1 MSSQIPCK
9 DLDRENTNLID
20 EEVHLMADLNSAG
33 DRTDL
38 GIPGMRKV
46 FGYLLLV
53 ATGKPQS
60 CENWSITNDKI
71 FCCLNIYVFR
81 FSSKI
86 RSFQFLNTKYAT
98 VSLDLV
104 SNCYCLQM
112 YIISLSGRYATY
124 RTLYHSKSVFI
135 SKLCGKR

>member
-86 RSFQFLNTKYAT
+86 RSFQFLNTICN
-98 VSLDLV
+98 SF
-104 SNCYCLQM
+104 SQSC
-112 YIISLSGRYATY
+112 
-124 RTLYHSKSVFI
+124 F
-135 SKLCGKR
+135 KLLLFANVYYQPKWQIRNL